1 MHRWMLLLSSAFSFP
16 FFSFSSFSLN
26 RQIERRRGGIPSNLF
41 LWNAFSPITRLR
53 KYRLDTVVPLIEQ
66 RKFLPFF
73 FFFFCLIWG
82 IFRLVEESRYFFL
95 FVCLLVFFFG
105 DCSRRKVWGCWYF
118 WIMDYLV
125 ILEKF
130 KRKLLSFFFS
140 FWSNYY

>member
-1 MHRWMLLLSSAFSFP
+1 MLLLSSAFSFP

-95 FVCLLVFFFG
+95 FVCLLVFFWRLLEKKG
-105 DCSRRKVWGCWYF
+105 CWGCWYF

-130 KRKLLSFFFS
+130 KRKLLSFFF
-140 FWSNYY
+140 

>member
-95 FVCLLVFFFG
+95 FVCLLVFFFLEIAREERFKDVDIFG
-105 DCSRRKVWGCWYF
+105 LWIIWWF
-118 WIMDYLV
+118 WRNL
-125 ILEKF
+125 
-130 KRKLLSFFFS
+130 RG
-140 FWSNYY
+140 NC

>member
-73 FFFFCLIWG
+73 FFFFFGW
-82 IFRLVEESRYFFL
+82 FEEFLGLLKNRDTFFYL
-95 FVCLLVFFFG
+95 FVCLFFFF
-105 DCSRRKVWGCWYF
+105 F
-118 WIMDYLV
+118 WRL
-125 ILEKF
+125 LEKKGLRMLIF
-130 KRKLLSFFFS
+130 LDYGLFGDFGEI
-140 FWSNYY
+140 

>member
-1 MHRWMLLLSSAFSFP
+1 MLLLSSAFSFP

-73 FFFFCLIWG
+73 FFFFVWFEEFLGLLKNRDTFFYLFLCL
-82 IFRLVEESRYFFL
+82 FF
-95 FVCLLVFFFG
+95 FFFFG
-105 DCSRRKVWGCWYF
+105 DCSRRKVVEDVDIFGLWIIWWF
-118 WIMDYLV
+118 WRNL
-125 ILEKF
+125 
-130 KRKLLSFFFS
+130 RG
-140 FWSNYY
+140 NC

>member
-1 MHRWMLLLSSAFSFP
+1 MLLLSSAFSFP

-66 RKFLPFF
+66 RKFFPFF

-95 FVCLLVFFFG
+95 FVWLLVFFFWRLLEKKG
-105 DCSRRKVWGCWYF
+105 CWGCWYF